1 MIFPARRPICTGA
14 PVLAIS
20 SPCRLDG
27 VCVVS
32 DLGIVDAVVV
42 VSCDAEQFA
51 IAAEMAAEG
60 GSRNDDPAAVGPVGG
75 RAHVVAVVGSDDA
88 VPRDHRADAD

>member
-1 MIFPARRPICTGA
+1 MIFLARRPICTGA

-20 SPCRLDG
+20 SPCLSVG

-32 DLGIVDAVVV
+32 DLGIVDVVV

-51 IAAEMAAEG
+51 IAAETAAEG
-60 GSRNDDPAAVGPVGG
+60 GSLNDDPAVVGSMDGH
-75 RAHVVAVVGSDDA
+75 AHVVAVAGTDDA
-88 VPRDHRADAD
+88 VPRGHRADAD